1 MHAQEMIEALEALTA
16 AAHLGCF
23 GAFDFEDRICRGRC
37 ALRIR
42 CAVARSQY
50 LAIQGIE
57 AQAEAEEGLLTT
69 H

>member
-1 MHAQEMIEALEALTA
+1 MIEALETLTS

-23 GAFDFEDRICRGRC
+23 SAFDPEDRICRGRC

-42 CAVARSQY
+42 CAVARSRY
-50 LAIQGIE
+50 LAIQAVE
-57 AQAEAEEGLLTT
+57 AQTEVEEGLLTT

>member
-1 MHAQEMIEALEALTA
+1 MIEALEALTS

-23 GAFDFEDRICRGRC
+23 GAFDPEERICRARC

-42 CAVARSQY
+42 CAVARSRH
-50 LAIQGIE
+50 LAILGIE

>member
-1 MHAQEMIEALEALTA
+1 MIEALETLTS

-23 GAFDFEDRICRGRC
+23 GAYDAEDRICRARC

-42 CAVARSQY
+42 CAVARGRY